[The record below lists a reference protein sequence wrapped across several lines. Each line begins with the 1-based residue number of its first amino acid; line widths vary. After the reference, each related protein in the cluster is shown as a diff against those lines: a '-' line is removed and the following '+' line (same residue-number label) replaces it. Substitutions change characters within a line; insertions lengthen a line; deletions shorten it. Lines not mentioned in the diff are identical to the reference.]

1 MAILTY
7 DHDGDGVATVE
18 QSVPAIRL
26 WLFVV
31 AAMIFAM
38 VIVGGAT
45 RLTGSGLS
53 ITEWAPI
60 MGAIPPLSEVDWAA
74 AFAKYR
80 EIPQYRLENAGMSLA
95 EFKAIFWWEWSHR
108 LLGRAIGLVYAIP
121 LAYFWLTGAIGRARL
136 PRYLLLLVLGGLQG
150 FVGWWMVASG
160 LVDRVTVAPYRLA
173 VHLTLASIIFAVILW
188 TALTCG
194 RSSRQRRRSPIL
206 RIGAGATL
214 AWVIVQIFLGALVAG
229 NHAGLVYNTW
239 PSMNGYYVPPDLMT
253 WEPWWRNF
261 FENHAMVQFL
271 HRIGAYVLFGLAMGQ
286 FAIVVV
292 TARTATAR
300 VSAFVLGFAVAFQ
313 LAVGI
318 ATLLMQVPMSLAL
331 THQAIAMV
339 VLIAAVF
346 HAVSVFAPGHIET
359 ALPDVGL
366 DGHTS
371 RGKYGSRS

>member
-1 MAILTY
+1 MESETFDRGYGTAHARS
-7 DHDGDGVATVE
+7 DEGSSRAV
-18 QSVPAIRL
+18 RL

-31 AAMIFAM
+31 AAMVFAM
-38 VIVGGAT
+38 VVVGGAT

-60 MGAIPPLSEVDWAA
+60 MGAIPPLTEADWVT
-74 AFAKYR
+74 AFARYK
-80 EIPQYRLENAGMSLA
+80 EIPQYRLENAGMTLA

-108 LLGRAIGLVYAIP
+108 LLGRAIGVVYALP
-121 LAYFWLTGAIGRARL
+121 LVWFLVTGRIGRERL
-136 PRYLLLLVLGGLQG
+136 PRFLVLLALGGLQG
-150 FVGWWMVASG
+150 IIGWWMVASG

-173 VHLTLASIIFAVILW
+173 VHLTLAAVIFVALVW

-194 RSSRQRRRSPIL
+194 RSSMTRRRSPVL
-206 RIGAGATL
+206 RIGAGAVLVWT
-214 AWVIVQIFLGALVAG
+214 IVQIFLGALVAG

-239 PSMNGYYVPPDLMT
+239 PSMNGDFMPPDLMT

-271 HRIGAYVLFGLAMGQ
+271 HRMGAYVLFALAIGQ
-286 FAIVVV
+286 FAVVVV

-300 VSAFVLGFAVAFQ
+300 VSAFVLVFAIAFQ
-313 LAVGI
+313 MLVGI
-318 ATLLMQVPMSLAL
+318 ATLLMLVPLSLAL

-339 VLIAAVF
+339 VLGAAIV

-359 ALPDVGL
+359 TLPEVG
-366 DGHTS
+366 
-371 RGKYGSRS
+371 

>member
-7 DHDGDGVATVE
+7 DHDEEAGAAAE
-18 QSVPAIRL
+18 RSAPAIRL

-38 VIVGGAT
+38 VVVGGST

-60 MGAIPPLSEVDWAA
+60 MGAIPPLSEADWAA

-80 EIPQYRLENAGMSLA
+80 EIPQYRLENAGMGLD

-121 LAYFWLTGAIGRARL
+121 LVWFVVSGAIGRARL
-136 PRYLLLLVLGGLQG
+136 PRYLVLLVLGGLQG

-173 VHLTLASIIFAVILW
+173 VHLTLASVIFAAVLW

-194 RSSRQRRRSPIL
+194 KSSRQRRRSPIL

-214 AWVIVQIFLGALVAG
+214 GWVIFQIFLGALVAG

-239 PSMNGYYVPPDLMT
+239 PSMNGHFAPPDLMT

-271 HRIGAYVLFGLAMGQ
+271 HRLGAYVLFALAIGQ
-286 FAIVVV
+286 FALVVI
-292 TARTATAR
+292 TARTAAAR
-300 VSAFVLGFAVAFQ
+300 VSAFALGLAVAFQ
-313 LAVGI
+313 LLVGI

-331 THQAIAMV
+331 THQAMAMI

-366 DGHTS
+366 DGPAA
-371 RGKYGSRS
+371 RGKHGPRI

>member
-7 DHDGDGVATVE
+7 DHEPTRGGAGRETALVRA
-18 QSVPAIRL
+18 

-38 VIVGGAT
+38 VVVGGAT

-60 MGAIPPLSEVDWAA
+60 MGAIPPLSEADWAV

-80 EIPQYRLENAGMSLA
+80 EIPQYRLENAGMTLEA
-95 EFKAIFWWEWSHR
+95 FKGIFWWEWSHR
-108 LLGRAIGLVYAIP
+108 LLGRTIGFVYGLPLVYFVLSGVIDR
-121 LAYFWLTGAIGRARL
+121 TQL
-136 PRYLLLLVLGGLQG
+136 PRHLVFLGLGGLQG
-150 FVGWWMVASG
+150 FVGWWMVSSG

-173 VHLTLASIIFAVILW
+173 VHLTLAAGLFAAILW
-188 TALTCG
+188 TALTRG
-194 RSSRQRRRSPIL
+194 SSELTRRRSPVL
-206 RIGAGATL
+206 RVGAAAVLG
-214 AWVIVQIFLGALVAG
+214 WGIFQIFLGALVAG

-239 PSMNGYYVPPDLMT
+239 PSMNGHVVPPDLMS

-271 HRIGAYVLFGLAMGQ
+271 HRIGAYVLFALAIGQ
-286 FAIVVV
+286 FVVV
-292 TARTATAR
+292 VITARTATAR
-300 VSAFVLGFAVAFQ
+300 ISAFVLVFAVAFQ
-313 LAVGI
+313 IMVGI
-318 ATLLMQVPMSLAL
+318 ATLLMQVPVSLAL

-339 VLIAAVF
+339 VLAAAVV

-359 ALPDVGL
+359 ALPDVA
-366 DGHTS
+366 
-371 RGKYGSRS
+371 

>member
-1 MAILTY
+1 MAFPSS
-7 DHDGDGVATVE
+7 DRDQFAAAAD
-18 QSVPAIRL
+18 PAEGSAGAVRL

-38 VIVGGAT
+38 VMVGGAT

-60 MGAIPPLSEVDWAA
+60 MGAIPPLNEVDWAA

-80 EIPQYRLENAGMSLA
+80 EIPQYRLENAGMSLG

-108 LLGRAIGLVYAIP
+108 LLGRAIGVVYALP
-121 LAYFWLTGAIGRARL
+121 LLVFVVTGAIPRSRL

-173 VHLTLASIIFAVILW
+173 VHLTLASVIFAAILW

-194 RSSRQRRRSPIL
+194 KSELTRRRSPVL
-206 RIGAGATL
+206 RIGAGAILVWT
-214 AWVIVQIFLGALVAG
+214 VVQIFLGALVAG

-239 PSMNGYYVPPDLMT
+239 PSMNGHFAPPDLMT

-271 HRIGAYVLFGLAMGQ
+271 HRLGAYVLFALAIGQ
-286 FAIVVV
+286 FAVVV
-292 TARTATAR
+292 ITARTATAR
-300 VSAFVLGFAVAFQ
+300 ISAFVLGLAVAFQ
-313 LAVGI
+313 LLVGI

-331 THQAIAMV
+331 THQAIAIV
-339 VLIAAVF
+339 VLAAAVA
-346 HAVSVFAPGHIET
+346 HAVSVYAPGHIET
-359 ALPDVGL
+359 ALPEVG
-366 DGHTS
+366 
-371 RGKYGSRS
+371 

>member
-1 MAILTY
+1 MEFVTLERGNGSA
-7 DHDGDGVATVE
+7 HARSQEGANRPVRV
-18 QSVPAIRL
+18 

-31 AAMIFAM
+31 AAMVFAM
-38 VIVGGAT
+38 VVVGGAT

-60 MGAIPPLSEVDWAA
+60 MGAIPPLSDADWAA
-74 AFAKYR
+74 AFARYR
-80 EIPQYRLENAGMSLA
+80 EIPQYRLENAGMTLG

-108 LLGRAIGLVYAIP
+108 FLGRSVGVVYALP
-121 LAYFWLTGAIGRARL
+121 LVWFFATGRIRRERL
-136 PRYLLLLVLGGLQG
+136 PRFLLLLVLGGMQG

-173 VHLTLASIIFAVILW
+173 VHLTLASGIFVALLW

-194 RSSRQRRRSPIL
+194 NSALTRRRSPVL
-206 RIGAGATL
+206 RIGAGAILGWT
-214 AWVIVQIFLGALVAG
+214 VFQIFLGALVAG

-239 PSMNGYYVPPDLMT
+239 PSMNGHFAPPDLMT

-271 HRIGAYVLFGLAMGQ
+271 HRMGAYVLFALAIGQ
-286 FAIVVV
+286 FAVVVV

-300 VSAFVLGFAVAFQ
+300 ISAFVLVFAVAFQ
-313 LAVGI
+313 LLVGI
-318 ATLLMQVPMSLAL
+318 ATLLMLVPLSLAL
-331 THQAIAMV
+331 THQAVAMV
-339 VLIAAVF
+339 VLTAAVF

-359 ALPDVGL
+359 ALPDVG
-366 DGHTS
+366 
-371 RGKYGSRS
+371 